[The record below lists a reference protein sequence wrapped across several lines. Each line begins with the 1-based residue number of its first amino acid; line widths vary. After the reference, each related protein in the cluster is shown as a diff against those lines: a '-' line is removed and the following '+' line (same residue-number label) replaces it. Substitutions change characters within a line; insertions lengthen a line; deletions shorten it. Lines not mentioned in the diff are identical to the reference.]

1 VIGPL
6 CRDTNIVAGQAHI
19 RCGGVTY
26 YAGAALARLE
36 VETTV
41 LGACRGGNPPW
52 PDIQGARL
60 TRLPAAGTLEFVN
73 EYPQADLSARTQR
86 ATAHDNRIGPSEL
99 EGQLP
104 SGLDFVVLGPLFHDN
119 FEPETVAW
127 LALKYKVALAAQG
140 LIRHLERDKVVWRN
154 PGRVI
159 GFLPH
164 CEWVALDE
172 AELAFISGEADL
184 ESGARRLIASGAG
197 NVLVTRAERGSVLV
211 LREGIFHIPAF
222 PPALSADPTGA
233 GDTYLAAF
241 LRAAGL
247 FDSPRQ
253 QGEFAAL
260 AATLCIEREGAFDSS
275 LEGVLERLKAFK
287 PQLDE

>member
-1 VIGPL
+1 MIGPL
-6 CRDTNIVAGQAHI
+6 CRDTNIVAGQARI

-26 YAGAALARLE
+26 YAGAALARLG
-36 VETTV
+36 VETCI
-41 LGACRGGNPPW
+41 LGACRDDNPPW
-52 PDIQGARL
+52 PDIPGAHL
-60 TRLPAAGTLEFVN
+60 TRLPAEGTLEFVN

-86 ATAHDNRIGPSEL
+86 ATAHDNRIGPREL

-119 FEPETVAW
+119 FEPETAAW

-154 PGRVI
+154 PERVI

-172 AELAFISGEADL
+172 AELAFISGAADL
-184 ESGARRLIASGAG
+184 TAGARGLIAAGAG
-197 NVLVTRAERGSVLV
+197 NVIVTRAERGSVLV
-211 LREGIFHIPAF
+211 LREGVFQIPAF
-222 PPALSADPTGA
+222 PPAVSADPTGA

-241 LRAAGL
+241 LRASKL
-247 FDSPRQ
+247 FDSPQRR
-253 QGEFAAL
+253 GEFAAL
-260 AATLCIEREGAFDSS
+260 SATLCIEREGAFDSS
-275 LEGVLERLKAFK
+275 LDTVLGRLPA
-287 PQLDE
+287 